1 MTTINVTIRTDSE
14 KKGRTQMRVVDEE
27 QNLNLEIT
35 DEIMFHH

>member
-1 MTTINVTIRTDSE
+1 MG
-14 KKGRTQMRVVDEE
+14 KKERTQMRVVDEE

>member
-1 MTTINVTIRTDSE
+1 ME
-14 KKGRTQMRVVDEE
+14 KKEITQMRVVDEE

>member
-1 MTTINVTIRTDSE
+1 ME
-14 KKGRTQMRVVDEE
+14 KKERTQMRVVDEE